1 MKRTSNNCFN
11 WTAQIG
17 LPVKQMLSGLRTKEI
32 EMRKTLSDEMVKR
45 LQKEVNDNDAERD
58 HVNSDNILC
67 ELLEKLGYKDV
78 VEKYN
83 EVSKW

>member
-1 MKRTSNNCFN
+1 
-11 WTAQIG
+11 
-17 LPVKQMLSGLRTKEI
+17 
-32 EMRKTLSDEMVKR
+32 MRKTLSDEMVKR
-45 LQKEVNDNDAERD
+45 LQKEVNDNDAERA

-83 EVSKW
+83 EVSKWYA